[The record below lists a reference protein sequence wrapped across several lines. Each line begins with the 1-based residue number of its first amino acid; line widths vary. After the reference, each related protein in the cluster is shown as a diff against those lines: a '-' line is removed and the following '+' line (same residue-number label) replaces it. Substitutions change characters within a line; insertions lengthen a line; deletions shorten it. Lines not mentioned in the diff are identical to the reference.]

1 MRVCLGWDVKGRLEM
16 EKDKARLAAKVLG
29 GLGAVFIMA
38 HAFDILP
45 GNIGIFLGIVTGII
59 VSTLW
64 SMVGK
69 KGRQLNEG
77 ADQ

>member
-1 MRVCLGWDVKGRLEM
+1 MDITKV
-16 EKDKARLAAKVLG
+16 RLAAQV
-29 GLGAVFIMA
+29 LGAVGAIFIMA

-69 KGRQLNEG
+69 KPLQANKTEV
-77 ADQ
+77 